1 MAAPIIARVRVHGSG
16 FFNNFAAE
24 TKNKPYGKD

>member
-1 MAAPIIARVRVHGSG
+1 MAPIIARARVHGSG

-24 TKNKPYGKD
+24 TKKTEPYGKD